1 VFISELTYEPD
12 TLDSNSTYY
21 WRIDS
26 NIHGRVPKGDVW
38 SFTTRNGSVIYVDTD
53 ANGSDNGTSWTDAYD
68 SLADALDI
76 AWGGDEIWVAEGT
89 YKPDSNDR
97 TDSFVTREGVSLYG
111 GFDGTESSKG
121 GRDPNLLLN
130 ITTLTGD
137 INEPNDANDN
147 CYHVVTGVNDM
158 ILDRFTITDGNAND
172 SGSNEY
178 GGGMYNYDLACIT
191 INDCLF
197 TTNKASGDGGGIYN
211 RYVDEIT
218 VSGCTFTSNE
228 AGSEGGGMYKGS
240 VSQSTVTGCTFTDNE
255 CGDTG
260 GGMYTDQVVGT
271 ISDCIFSNNSAYS
284 SSGGVEFFESFLTV
298 SNCVISENSSDN
310 RAGGMTITN
319 CEEVEDVTLSNC
331 IFWGN
336 TALGKAGGLLIT
348 DDSMPTLTNCT
359 FAGNTAGTYG
369 GGMCSYEYSDPLV
382 TNCIFWDNSA
392 VTAGDEI
399 YTETNCDP
407 NFSYCDIEDCG
418 GSGGGWDSNLGT
430 DGGGNIDADP
440 CFADADS
447 NDYHLIF
454 TYDSSQYSACMD
466 TGDLNGN
473 YDGKKDIDGQERA
486 MDGDGDGNSVVD
498 MGADEVP
505 GPCLTCVG
513 DLDGDGVVEL
523 SDLNQLVG
531 DLTWAKIFTG
541 KWLILHDDPQTMA
554 YLWKTCSDM
563 DQDYDIDMDDL
574 DLLIDKLTSALILY
588 GVWQYDCGDPLSFHF
603 YVSPDGSDNNDGLS
617 WATAFATIQ
626 HGLDVAGNTVIVE
639 VNEGEYYETIDFNGV
654 SCTVTSTDPNDDS
667 VVRATIIDANGTGHA
682 VEFSSGEDIN
692 SILTGFTV
700 TGGSNY
706 GVYCSGSSPAITR
719 CIIEDNTD
727 GIYISDSGSAPAIK
741 NNLIIDNEKG
751 ITFGNANSGS
761 IVCNNTI
768 VGNTT
773 SGIYK
778 TQGNNPSIS
787 NCVIWNCNDD
797 LYNCSATYSC
807 IEDGDAGTGNISGYP
822 LFVDVNND
830 NYRLDRNSPC
840 VDAGNGN
847 TAPATDMD
855 GQVRIDIPEI
865 PNTGTGTPNYTDI
878 GAYETDTNSPT
889 NTTCET
895 AKEVALGGQY
905 TGSTVDAADGVLWFR
920 FEPEENTEVSFE
932 LCNSDFDTTITIY
945 FAEDCGSITGEEAF
959 NNDSCGDGTQS
970 KISWFEVEAE
980 SDIYFIKVA
989 GNDGARGNYE
999 LELCES

>member
-1 VFISELTYEPD
+1 MLTRRIIITMVLFVMCISTSALAGT
-12 TLDSNSTYY
+12 
-21 WRIDS
+21 
-26 NIHGRVPKGDVW
+26 
-38 SFTTRNGSVIYVDTD
+38 IYVDTN
-53 ANGSDNGTSWTDAYD
+53 ASGSNNGSSWTDAYN
-68 SLADALDI
+68 LLQDALG
-76 AWGGDEIWVAEGT
+76 AASSSDEIWVAEGT
-89 YKPDSNDR
+89 YKPANSRSSTFQLVGNVD
-97 TDSFVTREGVSLYG
+97 VYG

-121 GRDPNLLLN
+121 ERNPNLSAD
-130 ITTLTGD
+130 ITILSGD
-137 INEPNDANDN
+137 IGVVDDTDDN
-147 CYHVVTGVNDM
+147 CYHVVTGASGV
-158 ILDRFTITDGNAND
+158 ILDRFTVTDGNANG
-172 SGSNEY
+172 SGSNGY
-178 GGGMYNYDLACIT
+178 GGGMYNYGLTPIT

-197 TTNKASGDGGGIYN
+197 TTNKASWGGGIYKEN
-211 RYVDEIT
+211 VSQST

-228 AGSEGGGMYKGS
+228 AAEGGGVHWGLD
-240 VSQSTVTGCTFTDNE
+240 VSQATVTGCTFTSNE
-255 CGDTG
+255 ASAYG
-260 GGMYTDQVVGT
+260 GGMYFDSVSKAT
-271 ISDCIFSNNSAYS
+271 ISECTISNNSSDSHA
-284 SSGGVEFFESFLTV
+284 GGVFINVIEEEPQDYTV
-298 SNCVISENSSDN
+298 
-310 RAGGMTITN
+310 T
-319 CEEVEDVTLSNC
+319 NC

-336 TALGKAGGLLIT
+336 TASGWGGGLLNEN
-348 DDSMPTLTNCT
+348 SEPNLTNCT
-359 FAGNTAGTYG
+359 FTGNTAGTYG
-369 GGMCSYEYSDPLV
+369 GGMSNSDGSDPLV

-392 VTAGDEI
+392 VTAGNEI
-399 YTETNCDP
+399 YNDVYSDS
-407 NFSYCDIEDCG
+407 NFSYCDIEGCG
-418 GSGGGWDSNLGT
+418 GSGGGWDTNLGN

-454 TYDSSQYSACMD
+454 SYDSSQYSACMD

-513 DLDGDGVVEL
+513 DLDGDDVVEL

-531 DLTWAKIFTG
+531 NLTWAYIFTG
-541 KWLILHDDPQTMA
+541 KWLILHDDPQTTA

-563 DQDYDIDMDDL
+563 DQDYDIDMDDV

-603 YVSPDGSDNNDGLS
+603 YVSPDGNDNNDGLS

-639 VNEGEYYETIDFNGV
+639 VNEGRYYETIDFDGV

-667 VVRATIIDANGTGHA
+667 VVGATIIDANGTGYA
-682 VEFSSGEDIN
+682 VEFSSGEDAN

-706 GVYCSGSSPAITR
+706 GVYCSGSSPVITK

-727 GIYISDSGSAPAIK
+727 GIYISDASSAPAIK

-751 ITFGNANSGS
+751 ISFGNANSGS

-855 GQVRIDIPEI
+855 GQARIDIPEI
-865 PNTGTGTPNYTDI
+865 PNTGTGDLNYTDI
-878 GAYETDTNSPT
+878 GAYETDTNSPM

-895 AKEVALGGQY
+895 AKSIVVSTQY
-905 TGSTVDAADGVLWFR
+905 TGSTVGAADGVLWFR
-920 FEPEENTEVSFE
+920 FEPQEEVEIDFV
-932 LCNSDFDTTITIY
+932 LCNSDFDTTITVY

-970 KISWFEVEAE
+970 RICCFEVEAE
-980 SDIYFIKVA
+980 SDIYYIKIA
-989 GNDGARGNYE
+989 GNNGARGNYE
-999 LELCES
+999 LELCEN